1 MFQDMASHLEVLL
14 GNIHECLD
22 VGAVEAFP
30 IILDLKST
38 VEGLSDH
45 DLGMM
50 CSWRGIRKKKEQIIL
65 NIT

>member
-1 MFQDMASHLEVLL
+1 MASHLEVLL

-22 VGAVEAFP
+22 IGAVEAFP

-45 DLGMM
+45 DLGRTFS
-50 CSWRGIRKKKEQIIL
+50 C
-65 NIT
+65 

>member
-1 MFQDMASHLEVLL
+1 MASHLEVLL

-45 DLGMM
+45 DLGRMFS
-50 CSWRGIRKKKEQIIL
+50 CKSCKRR
-65 NIT
+65 

>member
-1 MFQDMASHLEVLL
+1 MASHLEVLL
-14 GNIHECLD
+14 GNIHECLN

-45 DLGMM
+45 DLGRMFS
-50 CSWRGIRKKKEQIIL
+50 CRSCKKDKKNKL
-65 NIT
+65 FCN